1 MPVCSRSLRLALDRT
16 LTVFSEFSP
25 PTFTTSSTAADRVN
39 LKESPMP
46 RTIHVV
52 AAIAVLLGTA
62 RGASAQRVVL
72 KSAETPKAEVGIY
85 AGLWNLEATG
95 QSGTGGRVTVN
106 RSEWFGTEASVERKG
121 DEVSGAT
128 QTALILNARA
138 IRTDHEHRAIAIFTA
153 GVAIGNGA
161 HRTVSPMLGIGM
173 QTPWVGGFGAVR
185 GELQYFR
192 FGLNQTS
199 HKTRVICAFVLAIR

>member
-1 MPVCSRSLRLALDRT
+1 MPVCSRSLRLALDRALT
-16 LTVFSEFSP
+16 LFSEFSP
-25 PTFTTSSTAADRVN
+25 ATLTTSSTAIYSVD

-46 RTIHVV
+46 RTSRVIT
-52 AAIAVLLGTA
+52 AIAVLLGTVRA
-62 RGASAQRVVL
+62 ASAQHVVL
-72 KSAETPKAEVGIY
+72 TPTETPKAEVGAY
-85 AGLWNLEATG
+85 AGLWNLEPMG
-95 QSGTGGRVTVN
+95 RSGTGGRVTVN
-106 RSEWFGTEASVERKG
+106 HSEWFGTEANLERKR
-121 DEVSGAT
+121 DEVSGTT

-138 IRTDHEHRAIAIFTA
+138 IRTDPDHRAIAVFTA
-153 GVAIGNGA
+153 GVAVGNGA

>member
-1 MPVCSRSLRLALDRT
+1 
-16 LTVFSEFSP
+16 
-25 PTFTTSSTAADRVN
+25 
-39 LKESPMP
+39 MP